1 LSSLIGN
8 RGKYKVLKTIYDYG
22 EVNISRIAR
31 ETGLNYEYVKRYL
44 SELKSMGIINERTF
58 GRAKLYSINY
68 TSSKALL
75 IRDLLRELEKMEL

>member
-44 SELKSMGIINERTF
+44 SELKKMGIINERAF